1 VESKFAPKRAVGLK
15 LGLSGAAGVVHLV
28 VPIQVERNSSG
39 ITTTGEGPDD
49 ASESELAAGCLEVDV
64 GRLNHVGVVV
74 RVARQ
79 LNDSPLAQNA
89 HARAPSSLGRRMIA
103 RITALREADATAQ
116 AIADRLNAEGWRPPK
131 KTAFDAPMVR
141 RLLQRRGLG
150 TRRPIW
156 SKQVPRE
163 NEDEVTI
170 QELAEHPGAHRQ
182 TVYGWLRR
190 GRITGRLAT
199 VGTQRIWL
207 VSRAQA
213 STGTSHRES
222 S

>member
-1 VESKFAPKRAVGLK
+1 MQHLAEDVPALWH
-15 LGLSGAAGVVHLV
+15 AA
-28 VPIQVERNSSG
+28 S
-39 ITTTGEGPDD
+39 TTAQDRQ
-49 ASESELAAGCLEVDV
+49 AIARLMLE
-64 GRLNHVGVVV
+64 
-74 RVARQ
+74 RVAIRVHGTTERADLDCHWAGGTITRHELTRPVRRFEQ
-79 LNDSPLAQNA
+79 LEQWERL
-89 HARAPSSLGRRMIA
+89 IA
-103 RITALREADATAQ
+103 RITALREADTTAQ

-131 KTAFDAPMVR
+131 KTVFDAPMVR

-156 SKQVPRE
+156 SGQAPRE

-170 QELAEHPGAHRQ
+170 QELAEYLGAHRQ

-207 VSRAQA
+207 VSRAQV